1 MALLKSIPAKWGLSA
16 EYWSLTDVNIN
27 WDSKSAHLV
36 LSGYIDEDSKK
47 VKGEL
52 PLDSRSFDFNDE
64 LPFTK
69 GGNSEEEGYEYIKSY
84 TTTDSEGNVI
94 PGEFNDAIDC

>member
-1 MALLKSIPAKWGLSA
+1 MLKSIPVKWGLSA

-27 WDSKSAHLV
+27 WDSKSVHLV

-52 PLDSRSFDFNDE
+52 PLDSRSFDFSGE

-69 GGNSEEEGYEYIKSY
+69 GGNSEEEGYEAIKSQ
-84 TTTDSEGNVI
+84 TTTDSEGNVVES
-94 PGEFNDAIDC
+94 EFADSVDA